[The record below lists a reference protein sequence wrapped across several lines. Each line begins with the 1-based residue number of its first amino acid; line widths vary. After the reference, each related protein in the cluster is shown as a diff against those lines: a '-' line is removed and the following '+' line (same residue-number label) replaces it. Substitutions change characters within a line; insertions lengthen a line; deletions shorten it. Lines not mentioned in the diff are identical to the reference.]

1 MKKNNSNSL
10 NLWGQQKWQKKMSCQ
25 KLEKGTHRGALL
37 RRATGKMNKVR
48 WQKKK
53 VRWVKPKHQNTH
65 SVVFRKKQQKWRETV
80 GNKNDVK
87 NRPK

>member
-1 MKKNNSNSL
+1 MEKNNSNSV
-10 NLWGQQKWQKKMSCQ
+10 NLWGQQKWQKKGQ
-25 KLEKGTHRGALL
+25 VKNL
-37 RRATGKMNKVR
+37 
-48 WQKKK
+48 KK
-53 VRWVKPKHQNTH
+53 VPTGVSFWEEQQENDRGEIIIKKVKWVKPKYQNTH